1 MAEIGHN
8 LWGHNPIHLESQE
21 ISCETEVTK
30 NCFKQLDDNTG
41 WILEYGKQKHFLL
54 DSYTKSN
61 KYRSGTYFLYNKPFI
76 WTLNKNVFNLPDL
89 NISDNQ
95 TTFNSRIC
103 SKYYTSAN
111 SNFPA
116 RPYFQMPTWLPRFS
130 QFRHTTAEPESRVT
144 MYFLKLISFSSV
156 VLFPCNHT
164 LQIRSP
170 SFT

>member
-1 MAEIGHN
+1 MFSRWLKLVTI
-8 LWGHNPIHLESQE
+8 
-21 ISCETEVTK
+21 CEDIIRYTLKVRK
-30 NCFKQLDDNTG
+30 FKQLDDNTG

-54 DSYTKSN
+54 DSYTTSN

-130 QFRHTTAEPESRVT
+130 QFRHRAATPQPSLRAGLPC
-144 MYFLKLISFSSV
+144 ISW
-156 VLFPCNHT
+156 N
-164 LQIRSP
+164 
-170 SFT
+170 